1 MFIFSDLLDGTMN
14 IKIGCTGWSYSG
26 WSGPFYPKTM
36 ANSDYLKHYS
46 KTFDITEINST
57 FYKIPS
63 QLTTKKW
70 SLDTPENFIFAA
82 KMPKQITHD
91 ARLKPGPYLDQF
103 MTAIKPIGSKMKI
116 IVIQLPPSLSFT
128 EARTNLEKM
137 LDHLP
142 NGYRYAVEGRHP
154 SWFTDES
161 NRFLSGKNVCLVW
174 NDVHGVLNPADVT
187 TDFVYLRL
195 IGDRSIPENKFGTI
209 QKDKTESIYKWTQ
222 KLDEIKNKVSLAVIM
237 ANNHFEGFSPVT
249 ANKLRLAMGLEEI
262 KWYGKNQEKL
272 F

>member
-1 MFIFSDLLDGTMN
+1 MN
-14 IKIGCTGWSYSG
+14 VKIGCTGWSYPG
-26 WSGPFYPKTM
+26 WIGPFYPKTM
-36 ANSDYLKHYS
+36 ASSEYLRYYS
-46 KTFDITEINST
+46 KTFDIIEINST

-63 QLTTKKW
+63 RITTKKW
-70 SLDTPENFIFAA
+70 SEDTQENFVFTA
-82 KMPKQITHD
+82 KLPKQITHD

-103 MTAIKPIGSKMKI
+103 LAAIKPIKSKMKI
-116 IVIQLPPSLSFT
+116 MVIQLPPSLSFT

-137 LDHLP
+137 LNHLP
-142 NGYRYAVEGRHP
+142 IEYRYAVEGRHP
-154 SWFTDES
+154 SWFTGES
-161 NRFLSGKNVCLVW
+161 NRFLSDKNVCLVW
-174 NDVHGVLNPADVT
+174 NDVQGVLNPADIT

-209 QKDKTESIYKWTQ
+209 QKDKTESIKNWVQ

-237 ANNHFEGFSPVT
+237 ANNHYEGFSPYT

-262 KWYGKNQEKL
+262 TWYGKDQEKL